1 MSLSNLVAATDHV
14 RTFGTDSYGFHLA
27 GCEHPYIL
35 GGHERAAVPT
45 FGHYRCARA
54 SSLYSK
60 GEMSEFS
67 GDKRSIPHRTSVHPV
82 IVGVPSGKGPQ
93 SLATTVLST
102 ARPSEGAPYRL
113 EMADVPEDSLVDLLT
128 EIIARE
134 TVNPPGNES
143 TLASYFVE
151 RFKASSV
158 EFDIELQEVQP
169 GRPNVIVR
177 AGDPAKRSLLL
188 TGHMDV
194 VPASADDWLGDPF
207 ELRRENDR
215 LIGRGTTDMK
225 GALAAKL
232 VAAETFLDDH
242 DDTGEVILAFVVNE
256 EVGGMGTEALVEG
269 GIEADA
275 AIIGEPT
282 RLQVAIAEY
291 GAVGY
296 SLTVSGESGHSGRP
310 DLAINAIDGL
320 RRVLD
325 QVKPLDDDVRID
337 EHDLFTPGPTI
348 SIPRSRRASH
358 TTSCPT
364 KRRRPS
370 TGGLFPTPIED
381 RSLRRATR
389 RGYRGR

>member
-1 MSLSNLVAATDHV
+1 
-14 RTFGTDSYGFHLA
+14 
-27 GCEHPYIL
+27 
-35 GGHERAAVPT
+35 
-45 FGHYRCARA
+45 
-54 SSLYSK
+54 
-60 GEMSEFS
+60 
-67 GDKRSIPHRTSVHPV
+67 
-82 IVGVPSGKGPQ
+82 
-93 SLATTVLST
+93 
-102 ARPSEGAPYRL
+102 
-113 EMADVPEDSLVDLLT
+113 MADVPEDSLVDLLT

-169 GRPNVIVR
+169 GRPNVIAR

-194 VPASADDWLGDPF
+194 VPASADDWSGDPF

-215 LIGRGTTDMK
+215 LIGRGTADMK

-232 VAAETFLDDH
+232 VAAEAFLNEY
-242 DDTGEVILAFVVNE
+242 DDTGEVILAFVVDE
-256 EVGGMGTEALVEG
+256 EVGGMGTKALVEG

-325 QVKPLDDDVRID
+325 QVKLLDNDVRIN
-337 EHDLFTPGPTI
+337 EHDLFTPGSTI
-348 SIPRSRRASH
+348 SI
-358 TTSCPT
+358 TEIE
-364 KRRRPS
+364 
-370 TGGLFPTPIED
+370 GGLAHNVVPDKATATLDWRTLPDPDRGPEFFDEQLAEAIED
-381 RSLRRATR
+381 VSLDGDPVDVEYEREFFSSGSAVDPDAEIVEVTLAAAREAGIDADRTGFNAVSDAR
-389 RGYRGR
+389 FLTQAGIPTVLFGPGSVEEDAHTVEESVSIGELQKTVETYRGILDRFLRIH